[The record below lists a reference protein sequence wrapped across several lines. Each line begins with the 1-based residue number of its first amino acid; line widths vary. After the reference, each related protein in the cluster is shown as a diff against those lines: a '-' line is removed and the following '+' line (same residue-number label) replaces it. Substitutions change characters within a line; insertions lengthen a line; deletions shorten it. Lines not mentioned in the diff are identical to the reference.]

1 MLLSRMLI
9 QSRLLEQLDLS
20 YNQINRV
27 SCFCIAQGLRL
38 SRSIH
43 KLSLEANPIGSTGM
57 KQLMKAKNE
66 NQNVDFELNLKL
78 CDSEVD
84 LAAEV
89 SQQKIFDL
97 NTPEGAYTLKLEKQ
111 YDQIVLQHLLDLS
124 AELAEASS
132 EHPNGAFE
140 QKLCF

>member
-1 MLLSRMLI
+1 
-9 QSRLLEQLDLS
+9 
-20 YNQINRV
+20 
-27 SCFCIAQGLRL
+27 
-38 SRSIH
+38 
-43 KLSLEANPIGSTGM
+43 
-57 KQLMKAKNE
+57 MKAKNE

-89 SQQKIFDL
+89 SQQKVFDL
-97 NTPEGAYTLKLEKQ
+97 NTPEGAYSLKLEKQ
-111 YDQIVLQHLLDLS
+111 YDQIVLQNLLDLS
-124 AELAEASS
+124 AELAEGSS